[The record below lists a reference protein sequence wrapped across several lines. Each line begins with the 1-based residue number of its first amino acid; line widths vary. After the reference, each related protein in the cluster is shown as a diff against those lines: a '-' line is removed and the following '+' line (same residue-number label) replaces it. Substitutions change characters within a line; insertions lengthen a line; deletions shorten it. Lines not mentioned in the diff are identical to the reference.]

1 MFFKYDATDKHYT
14 GPAEIEVVNST
25 PINPGDLVDPIFDSD
40 NNRWTGKDFKTWQ
53 ARQYQISLDTQVSN
67 GQKPTEQQQLNAT
80 LLAEIAAN
88 KAQQDKF
95 NAQTL
100 LQIAALATKP
110 VAEPSSTA
118 STTMDTSKE
127 AQA

>member
-14 GPAEIEVVNST
+14 GIAEIEVANST
-25 PINPGDLVDPIFDSD
+25 PINPGSLVNPVFDVA
-40 NNRWTGKDFKTWQ
+40 NNRWTGEDFNNWQ
-53 ARQYQISLDTQVSN
+53 AQQYQKSLDNQAGNS
-67 GQKPTEQQQLNAT
+67 QKPTAQQQLNAT
-80 LLAEIAAN
+80 LMAEIAAN

-118 STTMDTSKE
+118 STTTDTSKE